1 MKKLFAVCLLSAII
15 VIISASEIGALGCG
29 GSASR
34 SGIFRQRVA
43 RDGILSKIKSR
54 ESTPIRNIVQKVREL
69 VKNTATAVAGAR
81 PRRNQVNFID
91 VDSSQ
96 GRILIR
102 GVSACQGGACPVNAR
117 SFEF

>member
-1 MKKLFAVCLLSAII
+1 MKKLFSVCLLSAII
-15 VIISASEIGALGCG
+15 VVVSASEIGALGCG
-29 GSASR
+29 GSASN

-43 RDGILSKIKSR
+43 RGGLLSKIRSR
-54 ESTPIRNIVQKVREL
+54 ESTPIRNVVQKVREL

-96 GRILIR
+96 GRVLIQ